1 MTSFKTIASL
11 CVAAILGVSVS
22 SASALTFNTEKLS
35 VTISD
40 QAVVGDGA
48 AYGGLWVGDV
58 VRNGKTV
65 TWVELTDRYGEDL
78 YEAAIAPNETHLL
91 PDGYAL
97 TVLTRTDTPKQPV
110 KIYTDR
116 VAPDSN
122 RVATYRITVEPG
134 KAAKKTSR
142 QARKTTD
149 DQPDAGLLDRTKH
162 YVSDA
167 IRLLKTTVRGVR
179 IAWL

>member
-1 MTSFKTIASL
+1 MTPTKMIASL
-11 CVAAILGVSVS
+11 CVAAILGITAS

-35 VTISD
+35 VTIND
-40 QAVVGDGA
+40 QAVGGDGA

-65 TWVELTDRYGEDL
+65 TWVELTDRYGEVV
-78 YEAAIAPNETHLL
+78 YEAAIQPNETHLL

-97 TVLTRTDTPKQPV
+97 TVRDRTETSKKTV
-110 KIYTDR
+110 KMYTDR
-116 VAPDSN
+116 VAPDAN
-122 RVATYRITVEPG
+122 RVATYRITVDPS
-134 KAAKKTSR
+134 KAAKEPSR
-142 QARKTTD
+142 QAAKKD
-149 DQPDAGLLDRTKH
+149 DRPDSGVLATAQR

-167 IRLLKTTVRGVR
+167 VRLLKTTVRGVR